1 MFCRYLDLTL
11 RTLWLTLDIGLRA
24 AWTVKVTCKVCSSIS
39 YSVVHQNWR
48 KIEWAVF
55 FRHFL
60 SCNNMR
66 ETFSKLKHINYV
78 FLCLTANKSAD
89 VESPGTYNP
98 ATLAKQYKTLQ
109 QGYSNIN
116 LKWPQRFI
124 SMTQRS
130 SVLHSLTS
138 VSAPS
143 VSQPGNIISKKRI
156 INNL

>member
-11 RTLWLTLDIGLRA
+11 RTLWLTLDVGLRV

-55 FRHFL
+55 FDIFCHATTW
-60 SCNNMR
+60 
-66 ETFSKLKHINYV
+66 ETFSKLRHINYV

-138 VSAPS
+138 ASAPS
-143 VSQPGNIISKKRI
+143 VSQPRNIILKKRI
-156 INNL
+156 INNR